1 MMIGPMKKKVVTSA
15 VVTGIILILVFVA
28 LSAVYI
34 ANTNNKIYI
43 KGLDILLYISV
54 GKKIIIK

>member
-34 ANTNNKIYI
+34 ANTNNKIAELQK
-43 KGLDILLYISV
+43 KGEVVQRYQNTKEI
-54 GKKIIIK
+54 

>member
-1 MMIGPMKKKVVTSA
+1 MNSD
-15 VVTGIILILVFVA
+15 
-28 LSAVYI
+28 
-34 ANTNNKIYI
+34 ANTSNKIYI